1 MKNNTENIR
10 NKSIVEYLA
19 KCGYTPV
26 NKTGKYRSYYSIL
39 TREGNPS
46 MKVNTATNRWHDY
59 SAKKGGSIID
69 LVMAMENMTFR
80 EAVKFLE
87 EENTVHKVEYV
98 PTRSEP
104 GVKIHSVLDI
114 TDEKL
119 ISYFVADRKI
129 NKDVL
134 LKYCKQVEF
143 SFPMGKNP
151 DKSHVAVGFKTFM
164 NSWELRSSW
173 IKICSP
179 PKSFSLVK
187 GRSRD
192 VNIFEGYT
200 DFLSYMT
207 FYGLQEPEYDTY
219 ILNGVGQINLIKP
232 FVSGKKIYYWGD
244 NDTAGDEV
252 FMALDGVTDMRYLYG
267 YYNDFNQFLC
277 DE

>member
-1 MKNNTENIR
+1 MKNNTDQIR
-10 NKSIVEYLA
+10 NKSIVEYLS

-26 NKTGKYRSYYSIL
+26 NRSGKYRSYYSVL
-39 TREGNPS
+39 NREGNPS

-59 SAKKGGSIID
+59 SAKMGGSIID
-69 LVMAMENMTFR
+69 LVMAMENMTFK
-80 EAVKFLE
+80 EAITFLE
-87 EENTVHKVEYV
+87 DDNTVQKVEYT
-98 PTRSEP
+98 PRKQEP
-104 GVKIHSVLDI
+104 GVKIHSVSEL

-119 ISYFVADRKI
+119 IKYFVEDRCI
-129 NKDVL
+129 SKDVL

-151 DKSHVAVGFKTFM
+151 DKKHLAVGFKTYM

-179 PKSFSLVK
+179 PKSFSFVK
-187 GRSRD
+187 GRKRGVS
-192 VNIFEGYT
+192 VFEGYT

-207 FYGLQEPEYDTY
+207 FYGLTEPEYDTY
-219 ILNGVGQINLIKP
+219 ILNGVGQLNLIKP
-232 FVSGKKIYYWGD
+232 FLADKKIFYWGD
-244 NDTAGDEV
+244 NDEAGDYV
-252 FMALDGVTDMRYLYG
+252 FAELDATDMRYLYG